1 MSEAFVLGGMRTPIV
16 VKNGAF
22 AKRAPEDFCATLL
35 RALIKRYQ
43 LQEIDQIIC
52 GNAVGTGG
60 NIARLMALKA
70 GIRENVPAFTVDMQ
84 CASAAL
90 SIELARAKI
99 MAGEADLIIAGGLES
114 SSLQPMR
121 IYDKADCR
129 YNEQTKGFYK
139 VAQFSPWENDPLAML
154 RGAERVGASNQV
166 TKAELDFWTLR
177 SHKLAYEAKQ
187 NGELKDIIL
196 PIGEVDSDDGIRA
209 RMSQRLLDRLPAL
222 LGPGT
227 QLTAGNACLINDGA
241 ALVVLCSKRYYET
254 WGQKPLAKIRA
265 ARSVGGDPA
274 QSPRGAM
281 RTADKLLESQGL
293 CYDDLA
299 AIEFNEA
306 FAVIDVLFE
315 RAHPNLIDRYNV
327 FGGALAYGHPYG
339 ASGAIIFLHL
349 LQALAK
355 NGGGLGVCSIAGAG
369 GMGTALL
376 VEGIA

>member
-1 MSEAFVLGGMRTPIV
+1 MSEAYVLGGLRTPIV
-16 VKNGAF
+16 VKNGVF

>member
-1 MSEAFVLGGMRTPIV
+1 MSEAYVLGGMRTPIV

-35 RALIKRYQ
+35 RALIERYQ
-43 LQEIDQIIC
+43 LKEIDQIIC

-70 GIRENVPAFTVDMQ
+70 GVEESVPAFTVDMQ

-90 SIELARAKI
+90 SIELARTKI
-99 MAGEADLIIAGGLES
+99 MSGEADLIIAGGLES

-129 YNEQTKGFYK
+129 YNEQTQGFYK

-154 RGAERVGASNQV
+154 RGAERVGAADQV

-177 SHKLAYEAKQ
+177 SHKLAYDAKQ
-187 NGELKDIIL
+187 NGEFKNIIL

-209 RMSQRLLDRLPAL
+209 RMSQRLLDRLPIL

-241 ALVVLCSKRYYET
+241 ALVVLCSKRYYEA
-254 WGQKPLAKIRA
+254 WGQKPLARICA
-265 ARSVGGDPA
+265 SRSLGGDPA

-281 RTADKLLESQGL
+281 RTADKLLENQGL
-293 CYDDLA
+293 RYEDLA

-339 ASGAIIFLHL
+339 ASGAIILLHL
-349 LQALAK
+349 LQALEK
-355 NGGGLGVCSIAGAG
+355 NGGGLGICSIAGAG
-369 GMGTALL
+369 GLGTALL